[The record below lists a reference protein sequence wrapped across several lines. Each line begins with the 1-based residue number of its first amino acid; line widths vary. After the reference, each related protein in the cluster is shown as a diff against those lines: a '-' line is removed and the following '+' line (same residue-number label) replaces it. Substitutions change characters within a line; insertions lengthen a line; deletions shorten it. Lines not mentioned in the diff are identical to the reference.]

1 MIKCAAGGEKVKIE
15 QSIILYTIIHTY
27 VYNV

>member
-1 MIKCAAGGEKVKIE
+1 MIKRAAAGEKVKIE
-15 QSIILYTIIHTY
+15 WSIILYTIIHMY